1 MYCLEDHSRRISVLS
16 LLATIAVVIIHS
28 NSLENIRINAF
39 VWWIGNV
46 IAVLQYWA
54 VPFFFIVSGF
64 FFDRSY
70 VQHNVSTFQFLKKKY
85 GLLVCHIFFGVQYLV
100 GWF

>member
-1 MYCLEDHSRRISVLS
+1 MYCSKDHSRRISVLS
-16 LLATIAVVIIHS
+16 LLATIAVVILHS

-70 VQHNVSTFQFLKKKY
+70 VQHNVSTFQFLKKKVWSLGVPY
-85 GLLVCHIFFGVQYLV
+85 FF
-100 GWF
+100 